1 MHKKKIKV
9 TIQYNKEQVET
20 VAKQVLEAATSKIIL
35 FEGDMGVGKTTLIKT
50 LVGLLGSED
59 LVSSPTFS
67 LVNEYKGIND
77 NIFHFDLYRV
87 DDEEELYNF
96 GIETYI
102 YSNDYVF
109 VEWPNLLKPLLQD
122 QFTTIN
128 IKLSENSTRELTL
141 TNND

>member
-1 MHKKKIKV
+1 MQKKFKV
-9 TIQYNKEQVET
+9 TIQYNIEQVET

-50 LVGLLGSED
+50 LVSLLGSDD

-67 LVNEYKGIND
+67 LVNEYKGLND

-87 DDEEELYNF
+87 EDEEELYNF

-102 YSNDYVF
+102 YSDHYIF

-122 QFTTIN
+122 QFTTIQ
-128 IKLSENSTRELTL
+128 IVLSENTTRELTL

>member
-9 TIQYNKEQVET
+9 TIQYNIEQVET

-35 FEGDMGVGKTTLIKT
+35 FEGEMGVGKTTLIKT

>member
-1 MHKKKIKV
+1 M
-9 TIQYNKEQVET
+9 TIQYNIEQVET

-87 DDEEELYNF
+87 NDEEELYNF

-102 YSNDYVF
+102 YSDDFVF

-128 IKLSENSTRELTL
+128 IKLSENSARELTL

>member
-1 MHKKKIKV
+1 M
-9 TIQYNKEQVET
+9 TIQYNIEQVET
-20 VAKQVLEAATSKIIL
+20 VAKQVIEAATSKIIL

-50 LVGLLGSED
+50 LVSLLGSDD

-67 LVNEYKGIND
+67 LVNEYKGLND

-87 DDEEELYNF
+87 EEEEELYNF

-102 YSNDYVF
+102 YSDDYVF

-128 IKLSENSTRELTL
+128 IKLSENSARELTL

>member
-1 MHKKKIKV
+1 M
-9 TIQYNKEQVET
+9 TIQYNIEQVET

-128 IKLSENSTRELTL
+128 IKLSENSARELTL

>member
-1 MHKKKIKV
+1 V
-9 TIQYNKEQVET
+9 TIQYNIEQVET

-141 TNND
+141 NNND

>member
-9 TIQYNKEQVET
+9 TIQYNIEQVET

-67 LVNEYKGIND
+67 LVNEYKGLND

>member
-9 TIQYNKEQVET
+9 TIQYNIEQVET

>member
-1 MHKKKIKV
+1 M
-9 TIQYNKEQVET
+9 TIQYNIEQVET

-67 LVNEYKGIND
+67 LVNEYKGLND

-102 YSNDYVF
+102 YSDDYVF

-128 IKLSENSTRELTL
+128 IKLSENSARELTL

>member
-1 MHKKKIKV
+1 V
-9 TIQYNKEQVET
+9 TIQYNIEQVET

-50 LVGLLGSED
+50 LVDLLGSED

-67 LVNEYKGIND
+67 LVNEYKGVND

-141 TNND
+141 NNND

>member
-1 MHKKKIKV
+1 M
-9 TIQYNKEQVET
+9 TIQYNIEQVET

-141 TNND
+141 NNND

>member
-1 MHKKKIKV
+1 V

>member
-1 MHKKKIKV
+1 V
-9 TIQYNKEQVET
+9 TIQYNIEQVET

>member
-1 MHKKKIKV
+1 LHKKKIKV
-9 TIQYNKEQVET
+9 TIQYNIEQVET

>member
-1 MHKKKIKV
+1 V
-9 TIQYNKEQVET
+9 TIQYNIEQVET

-128 IKLSENSTRELTL
+128 IKLSENSARELTL

>member
-1 MHKKKIKV
+1 M
-9 TIQYNKEQVET
+9 TIQYNIEQVET
-20 VAKQVLEAATSKIIL
+20 VAKQVLEVATSKIIL

-77 NIFHFDLYRV
+77 NIYHFDLYRV
-87 DDEEELYNF
+87 NDEEELYNF

-102 YSNDYVF
+102 YSDDYVL

>member
-9 TIQYNKEQVET
+9 TIQYNIEQVET

-77 NIFHFDLYRV
+77 NIYHFDLYRV
-87 DDEEELYNF
+87 NDEEELYNF

-102 YSNDYVF
+102 YSDDYVL

>member
-9 TIQYNKEQVET
+9 TIQYNIEQVET

-67 LVNEYKGIND
+67 LVNEYKGLND

-128 IKLSENSTRELTL
+128 IKLSENSARELTL

>member
-1 MHKKKIKV
+1 M
-9 TIQYNKEQVET
+9 TIQYNIEQVET

-128 IKLSENSTRELTL
+128 IKLSENSSRELTL

>member
-9 TIQYNKEQVET
+9 TIQYNIEQVET

-77 NIFHFDLYRV
+77 NIFHFDLYRI

>member
-1 MHKKKIKV
+1 M
-9 TIQYNKEQVET
+9 TIQYNIEQVET

-77 NIFHFDLYRV
+77 NIFHFDLYRI

>member
-1 MHKKKIKV
+1 M
-9 TIQYNKEQVET
+9 TIQYNIEQVET
-20 VAKQVLEAATSKIIL
+20 VAKQVIVAATSKIIL

-50 LVGLLGSED
+50 LVSLLGSDD

-87 DDEEELYNF
+87 EEEEELYNF

-102 YSNDYVF
+102 YSDDYVF

>member
-1 MHKKKIKV
+1 M
-9 TIQYNKEQVET
+9 TIQYNIEQVET

-77 NIFHFDLYRV
+77 NIFHFDLFRI